1 MPRRPSSPPRSG
13 RRESAGWDPF
23 ADWYR
28 GWVGE
33 LGSEHH
39 RRLAIPA
46 VLSLLDL
53 RTGDRVLDIGAGHGV
68 LAGYVLDE
76 GASYTGVDL
85 SPRLIEAARRTYGKS
100 ARFHVADAA
109 DLRSVTEL
117 RPESFDA
124 AVFLLSIQD
133 IEQYDRAIAS
143 TAGLIV
149 PGGRLVILMTHPS
162 FRIPRQSG
170 WGWDEGRKLR
180 YRRVDGYLSEMRIP
194 LSPTEGRRGVAFT
207 HHRPLEAYVGALTDA
222 GLVIDALHEIPT
234 FKTLKRGPM
243 AKAENAANR
252 EFPLFLAIRGRK
264 L

>member
-1 MPRRPSSPPRSG
+1 MMYPFVRAWLLLPWHDGTGPHRPSRQDSTGIRRRTTLGQGLTYARLMPRRPSSPPRSG

-28 GWVGE
+28 GWVCE

-100 ARFHVADAA
+100 ARFYVADAA

-133 IEQYDRAIAS
+133 IEELDRAIAS
-143 TAGLIV
+143 TAGLLV

-180 YRRVDGYLSEMRIP
+180 YRRVDRYLTALAVPMKSYGTDR
-194 LSPTEGRRGVAFT
+194 
-207 HHRPLEAYVGALTDA
+207 HGAT
-222 GLVIDALHEIPT
+222 
-234 FKTLKRGPM
+234 R
-243 AKAENAANR
+243 
-252 EFPLFLAIRGRK
+252 
-264 L
+264 